1 MLNYIGI
8 SWPIQ
13 TMITFSVLIDIHT
26 AFIFNSEISSESQS
40 DEDMMGNFMICF
52 YWIWILRPIKYVAV
66 CCISFHHIVTHAT
79 SPQNS
84 SICIVLSGLSVRFSN
99 IEK

>member
-13 TMITFSVLIDIHT
+13 TMITFFVLIDIHA

-40 DEDMMGNFMICF
+40 DEDMMG
-52 YWIWILRPIKYVAV
+52 ILAEI
-66 CCISFHHIVTHAT
+66 
-79 SPQNS
+79 
-84 SICIVLSGLSVRFSN
+84 L
-99 IEK
+99 